1 VQLAR
6 SLGMTLLRTDEQGS
20 AAVLL
25 RDGGLAA
32 VTQR

>member
-6 SLGMTLLRTDEQGS
+6 TNGMTVLRTDEQGS
-20 AAVLL
+20 AAVVV
-25 RDGGLAA
+25 RDGRLAA